1 MLIFTFN
8 IVDIWFISKI
18 LVKKRYIAIK
28 VLFIT
33 WKIEIINKNK
43 FTIVVLDL
51 KDRNFIIYIVFIL
64 GLI

>member
-18 LVKKRYIAIK
+18 LVKKRYITIK

-43 FTIVVLDL
+43 FIIVVLDL